1 MAKTRVNITIDQK
14 LHDELKRVGA
24 ENCRSVSQEIE
35 YRLLHPTSTNTI
47 TATAG
52 YAHEP
57 ITPTPFTEVTTTT
70 AGLSQPTYIKQE
82 TVKYPA
88 VWLKEQKISPADK
101 SEATFRKFNRVY
113 PKYDYTDFIEIQA
126 NRACAYEP
134 DPNDP
139 FDPMANNPYNR

>member
-1 MAKTRVNITIDQK
+1 MPQVKISIREDLYQKIKTSATSNFRTITEEINYQ
-14 LHDELKRVGA
+14 LHHA
-24 ENCRSVSQEIE
+24 
-35 YRLLHPTSTNTI
+35 YNTI

-57 ITPTPFTEVTTTT
+57 ITLTPFTETTTT
-70 AGLSQPTYIKQE
+70 TTTPTLSQPTYIKQE

-101 SEATFRKFNRVY
+101 SEATFKRFNRAY
-113 PKYDYTDFIEIQA
+113 PQYDFVDFVEIQA

-139 FDPMANNPYNR
+139 YDPMTNNPYNNR

>member
-1 MAKTRVNITIDQK
+1 MAKIRVNITIDQE
-14 LHDELKRVGA
+14 LHDELKKTGKYF
-24 ENCRSVSQEIE
+24 CRSVSQEIE
-35 YRLLHPTSTNTI
+35 YRLLHPTSTDKI

-57 ITPTPFTEVTTTT
+57 ITPTPFTETTTTT

-88 VWLKEQKISPADK
+88 IWLKEQKISPADK
-101 SEATFRKFNRVY
+101 SEATFRRFNRAY
-113 PKYDYTDFIEIQA
+113 PQYDFSDFVEIQA

-139 FDPMANNPYNR
+139 YDPMTNNPYNR

>member
-1 MAKTRVNITIDQK
+1 MPQVKISIREDLYQKIKTSATSNFRTITEEINYQ
-14 LHDELKRVGA
+14 LHHA
-24 ENCRSVSQEIE
+24 
-35 YRLLHPTSTNTI
+35 YNTI
-47 TATAG
+47 TATATSG
-52 YAHEP
+52 YAQTP

-70 AGLSQPTYIKQE
+70 AGLSQPVYIKQE

-101 SEATFRKFNRVY
+101 SEATFKRFNRAY
-113 PKYDYTDFIEIQA
+113 PQYDFSDFVEIQA

-139 FDPMANNPYNR
+139 YDPMTNNPYNR